1 MKRFFYFIALLVA
14 LAFTSCSNEANDLST
29 LSKDDMAAIENV
41 KSELS
46 VLNTNYQKPQTRMAK
61 WLRWLIFGAADAAG
75 AIWGGGVGGA
85 CTASTLAWTV
95 TKEEPKAIE
104 SRAVQKVAPILKVD
118 NLDGIEE
125 GSAGYIHNTVISSA
139 FANNEDLCSKSN
151 NEVMN
156 IILDEMEKQTGTIF
170 TENQKK
176 NIISYTNTI
185 IDSFDSNK
193 TVEEYYEDLKN
204 KATDAKQKEALNICG
219 IVLDGLQYV
228 DDNDCSYAEAAK
240 NIIKKSSIE
249 PNLKATLL
257 DGVSVANASAKLWNT
272 DALVDETLK

>member
-1 MKRFFYFIALLVA
+1 MKRFFYFIALLA
-14 LAFTSCSNEANDLST
+14 IAFTSCSNEANDLST

-95 TKEEPKAIE
+95 TKEETKAIE

-170 TENQKK
+170 PEK
-176 NIISYTNTI
+176 N
-185 IDSFDSNK
+185 
-193 TVEEYYEDLKN
+193 
-204 KATDAKQKEALNICG
+204 A
-219 IVLDGLQYV
+219 
-228 DDNDCSYAEAAK
+228 
-240 NIIKKSSIE
+240 
-249 PNLKATLL
+249 
-257 DGVSVANASAKLWNT
+257 
-272 DALVDETLK
+272 